1 MGDQKTSDTLIAE
14 VIKREGGFVNNASDY
29 GGATKYGITK
39 ATLAEY
45 RGNPVSVQDVANLTQ
60 DEAAAI
66 YKRNYFTRPGL
77 DKVTD
82 GPIREFMF
90 DFCVH
95 AGVGGAVMCLQR
107 ILGCTP
113 DGAIGPVS
121 GAALKREIERNAEAL
136 YYRIKAERLEALLRQ
151 TSNPSQS
158 IFASGWAN
166 RLDHFE
172 YK

>member
-1 MGDQKTSDTLIAE
+1 MGDQKTADTLIAE
-14 VIKREGGFVNNASDY
+14 VIKREGGFVNNAADY

-39 ATLAEY
+39 ATLEEY
-45 RGNPVSVQDVANLTQ
+45 RGYPVSVLDVANLTVA
-60 DEAAAI
+60 EASAI

-77 DKVTD
+77 DRVTD
-82 GPIREFMF
+82 GPICELMF

-113 DGAIGPVS
+113 DGAIGPIS

-136 YYRIKAERLEALLRQ
+136 YYRIKSERLEALLRQ
-151 TSNPSQS
+151 EANPSQA
-158 IFASGWAN
+158 IFADGWAN
-166 RLDHFE
+166 RLDKFE
-172 YK
+172 YR